1 MDVNEV
7 IHPGMT
13 LEKNIVVKKKHLAIH
28 LGSGNLGVLATPAMI
43 AFMEALSH
51 QLLAQNLPEGYS
63 SVGAHVDVHHLA
75 PTPLGSKIRVKTEVV
90 EVNGIHVLFNVQ
102 AWDGVEQIGR
112 GLHERV
118 VIDYDRFMRRVTAK
132 STAS

>member
-1 MDVNEV
+1 MDINEI

-28 LGSGNLGVLATPAMI
+28 LGSGSLGVLATPVMI
-43 AFMEALSH
+43 AFMESLSH
-51 QLLAQNLPEGYS
+51 QLLAQSLPEGYS

-75 PTPLGSKIRVKTEVV
+75 PTPLGRTVRVKTEVM

-102 AWDGVEQIGR
+102 AWDEVEQIGN

-118 VIDYDRFMRRVTAK
+118 VIDYNRFMRRVAAK
-132 STAS
+132 SAAD